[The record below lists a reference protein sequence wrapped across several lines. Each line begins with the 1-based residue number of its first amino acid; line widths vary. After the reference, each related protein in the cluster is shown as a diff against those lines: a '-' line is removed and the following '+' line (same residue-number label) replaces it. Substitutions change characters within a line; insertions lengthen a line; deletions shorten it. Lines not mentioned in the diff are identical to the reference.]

1 MKDRATGERK
11 GVCYVKFSKT
21 SEAAKAL
28 EALNGKSIGAEGRSI
43 KVVVASSRDK
53 GNKRYADEEERYLRL
68 FVIIPKEM
76 TEDQL
81 RDEFQQYGSVTDIT
95 ILHSKNTKDGKCFAY
110 IKFKKFSDT
119 ANAIEN
125 CDPKYKAVFAEPKP
139 SKNDNNTNN
148 MNIPSYMNSYADMMP
163 RGGGGGGIG
172 SGLYDRDRDTRR
184 MSDDLPHFGMSSCAP
199 VQQETT
205 LNVICSPALTQDQLW
220 RLFDIIPGLDYC
232 RLHDDMGRSNTATV
246 VYTSYQAAKYA
257 KEKLHGFEYPLGERL
272 IVKLQETGHGSMM
285 SGGADIFS
293 FDSPSGGGGGG
304 RRGGGDDIP
313 CTTPLPPMKPMAAM
327 SAPCRK
333 RLFIVC
339 TNGPL
344 PANILKNAFCR
355 FGDLIEV
362 FLLPGKN
369 CGYALFANETSAE
382 DCMATLHGAELAG
395 VRLKA
400 MEADEPNQGGRK
412 RLRQDDN

>member
-1 MKDRATGERK
+1 MKDRTTGERK
-11 GVCYVKFSKT
+11 GVCYVKYSKT
-21 SEAAKAL
+21 SEAARAL
-28 EALNGKSIGAEGRSI
+28 EALNGKSIGPEGRSI
-43 KVVVASSRDK
+43 KVVVASSKDK

-81 RDEFQQYGSVTDIT
+81 RDEFQQYGNVTDIT
-95 ILHSKNTKDGKCFAY
+95 ILQSKQTKDGKCFAY

-139 SKNDNNTNN
+139 PKNDNNSMSMQGYN
-148 MNIPSYMNSYADMMP
+148 MNSSYSDMPMG
-163 RGGGGGGIG
+163 RSGGG
-172 SGLYDRDRDTRR
+172 GLYDRDRDNRR
-184 MSDDLPHFGMSSCAP
+184 MSDDFGMP
-199 VQQETT
+199 PPQETT

-232 RLHDDMGRSNTATV
+232 RLHDDMNSRSNTATV
-246 VYTSYQAAKYA
+246 VYTSLPAAKYA

-272 IVKLQETGHGSMM
+272 IVKIQDSQHGGMLM
-285 SGGADIFS
+285 SGGSDVFC
-293 FDSPSGGGGGG
+293 FDSAGG
-304 RRGGGDDIP
+304 RRSDPNDIP
-313 CTTPLPPMKPMAAM
+313 CNVSLPTMKPMAPM
-327 SAPCRK
+327 SALCRK

-369 CGYALFANETSAE
+369 CGYALFANEVSAE
-382 DCMATLHGAELAG
+382 ECMNTLHGAEIAG

-400 MEADEPNQGGRK
+400 MEAEEPGQARK
-412 RLRQDDN
+412 RLRQDDI

>member
-1 MKDRATGERK
+1 MCICFQVKDRTTGERK

-68 FVIIPKEM
+68 FVIVPKEM

-81 RDEFQQYGSVTDIT
+81 RDEFQQYGNVTDIT

-139 SKNDNNTNN
+139 SKNDNTN
-148 MNIPSYMNSYADMMP
+148 MSMPSYMNSYSDMMP
-163 RGGGGGGIG
+163 MGRSGGGP
-172 SGLYDRDRDTRR
+172 LYDRDRDNRR
-184 MSDDLPHFGMSSCAP
+184 MSDDLPHFGMAAP
-199 VQQETT
+199 AQQETT
-205 LNVICSPALTQDQLW
+205 LNVICSPVLTQDQLW

-232 RLHDDMGRSNTATV
+232 RLHDDMSRSNSATV
-246 VYTSYQAAKYA
+246 VYTSFQAAKYA

-272 IVKLQETGHGSMM
+272 IVKLQETAGGNM
-285 SGGADIFS
+285 SGSSDLFS
-293 FDSPSGGGGGG
+293 FDTPPA
-304 RRGGGDDIP
+304 RRGDSNDLP
-313 CTTPLPPMKPMAAM
+313 CNTPLPPIKPMAAM

-362 FLLPGKN
+362 FLLPGKS
-369 CGYALFANETSAE
+369 CGYALFANEASAE
-382 DCMATLHGAELAG
+382 DCMTTLHGAEIAG

-412 RLRQDDN
+412 RLRQDDI